1 MNVKT
6 LTVGPLQ
13 ENCYLAWNETGNGF
27 IIDPGDNAQQIKEA
41 ISKNGFSPQAILL
54 THGHVDHIRA
64 IPELASTYN
73 IEVFLRQE
81 DHKLYSDPRNEV
93 FPYVTAAQNLPE
105 PVTEPIQATGL
116 NYQVL
121 ETPGHT
127 RGGCSFYF
135 DAEGTVFTGDTLF
148 CGSIGRTDLPGA
160 DEKALLESIRQQ
172 LLGLPPDT
180 VVYPGHG
187 PATTI
192 AEEKSSNPFL

>member
-1 MNVKT
+1 MKVKT

-13 ENCYLAWNETGNGF
+13 ENCYLAWTETGNGF
-27 IIDPGDNAQQIKEA
+27 IIDPGDDAQQITEV
-41 ISKNGFSPQAILL
+41 ISKNGIKPEAILL

-64 IPELASTYN
+64 IPDLSSIYN

-105 PVTEPIQATGL
+105 PVTVPIQATGL

-135 DAEGTVFTGDTLF
+135 DTERIVFTGDTLF
-148 CGSIGRTDLPGA
+148 RGSIGRTDLPGA
-160 DEKALLESIRQQ
+160 DHETLLESIRQQ
-172 LLGLPPDT
+172 LLALPPDT

-187 PATTI
+187 SATTI
-192 AEEKSSNPFL
+192 AEEKSSNSLL